1 MRLVFIDIQFDSSY
15 VCTYHF
21 KFFIFITD
29 LDCGMKPEENKN
41 RSLINHKGRTVAE
54 QIVGGNPA
62 DPGEWSW
69 QVLLQW
75 ENEAA
80 IYKKMTN
87 KLFCGGAILSQ
98 YFILTAAHCY
108 IDGKFNYSP
117 ITFCH
122 ELTMISS
129 IL

>member
-1 MRLVFIDIQFDSSY
+1 
-15 VCTYHF
+15 
-21 KFFIFITD
+21 
-29 LDCGMKPEENKN
+29 MKPEENKN

-80 IYKKMTN
+80 IYKKMSN
-87 KLFCGGAILSQ
+87 KFFCGGAILSQ

-117 ITFCH
+117 ITF
-122 ELTMISS
+122 
-129 IL
+129 